1 MAKNVLS
8 SINTG
13 LGKIYYSILNESEGT
28 YGIPKEIGDLI
39 SIGVNPTENSQSLWA
54 GDRQLIIDSSIQV
67 DGTFGVA
74 GITNEVLCDIFG
86 YKMGTKG
93 ELIYSSATKRPKI
106 ALLVQFNN
114 YDNVQD
120 YMTLWECRVDLAG
133 MQGNTKNDS
142 VSYGTKE
149 FSYKVLI
156 PADKVY
162 MSIISSDEADC
173 PEDIATTFFTTA
185 PVKPTIKPEA

>member
-1 MAKNVLS
+1 MAKIAQN

-13 LGKIYYSILNESEGT
+13 LGKIYYSILDEKAGT
-28 YGIPKEIGDLI
+28 YGVPKEIGDLI
-39 SIGVNPTENSQSLWA
+39 SIGVNPSENSQSLWA
-54 GDRQLIIDSSIQV
+54 GDRQVIIDSSIQV
-67 DGTFGVA
+67 EGTFGVP
-74 GITNEVLCDIFG
+74 GISNDVLCDIFG

-93 ELIYSSATKRPKI
+93 ELIYSSATSRPKI

-114 YDNVQD
+114 YNNIQE

-133 MQGNTKNDS
+133 LQGNTKNDS
-142 VSYGTKE
+142 VSFGTKE

-162 MSIISSDEADC
+162 MSITSSDEEDC
-173 PEDIATTFFTTA
+173 PTDIAEKFFITA
-185 PVKPTIKPEA
+185 PVKPVAKA